1 MNANQ
6 RVVVAMSGGVDSA
19 VAAGILARDGYDVI
33 GITMRLWTVDDPD
46 APRAKKRC
54 CSVEDTD
61 DARRAADVLGIPHYV
76 LNMEREFHDRV
87 IDYFVAEYG
96 RGRTPNPCLAC
107 NEHVKFRALL
117 DRAVALDAHFL
128 ATGHY
133 ARIGRRDGGYTL
145 RRAVDDTKDQSYV
158 LYTMGQAELVKT
170 LFPAGDLPKR
180 RIRELAREMR
190 LELAD
195 KPDSADIC
203 FVPDGD
209 YKQFVRNRLPG
220 RAGVIRDGDGPI
232 VGEHDGVAGFTV
244 GQRKGLGV
252 ALGEKRFVTAIDAE
266 SNVVTI
272 GAEEDLMSPGLIAEN
287 VNWIEGAPPPN
298 AVPAMV
304 KIRYRTPAAS
314 AIVTP
319 LDDNCARVDFEEP
332 QRAVT
337 PGQAAVFYRGD
348 EVIGGGAIREAA
360 KQVTTFA
367 M

>member
-1 MNANQ
+1 MSTNQ

-33 GITMRLWTVDDPD
+33 GITMRLWTLDDPD
-46 APRAKKRC
+46 APPAKKRC

-117 DRAVALDAHFL
+117 DRALALDADFL

-133 ARIGRRDGGYTL
+133 ARVGRRDGGYTL
-145 RRAVDDTKDQSYV
+145 HRAVDETKDQSYV
-158 LYTMGQAELVKT
+158 LYTMGQGELAKT
-170 LFPAGDLPKR
+170 LFPVGDLPKR
-180 RIRELAREMR
+180 RIRELARDLR
-190 LELAD
+190 LEVAD
-195 KPDSADIC
+195 KPDSVDIC

-209 YKQFVRNRLPG
+209 YKQFVRNRLPARG
-220 RAGVIRDGDGPI
+220 GVIRDAEGGL

-244 GQRKGLGV
+244 GQRRGLGV

-272 GAEEDLMSPGLIAEN
+272 GAEQDLMSPAFMAED
-287 VNWIEGAPPPN
+287 VNWIAGASPAKPIR
-298 AVPAMV
+298 AMV
-304 KIRYRTPAAS
+304 KIRYRTAAAPAA
-314 AIVTP
+314 VTP
-319 LDDNCARVDFEEP
+319 VTGGCARVDFDEP
-332 QRAVT
+332 MRAIT
-337 PGQAAVFYRGD
+337 PGQAAVFYDGD
-348 EVIGGGAIREAA
+348 AVIGGGAIREAL
-360 KQVTTFA
+360 KSK
-367 M
+367 